1 MTLHSLSTQILE
13 TTLHQQD
20 PRLKVE
26 RLWIA
31 FPNRRIA
38 TTMEPIPL
46 LKGSATAVA
55 FANPLASQGSFY
67 HLDILT
73 GFKP

>member
-1 MTLHSLSTQILE
+1 MTLHSLPMRILE

-38 TTMEPIPL
+38 TAMEAAAAE
-46 LKGSATAVA
+46 ATRAYTLIKRVS
-55 FANPLASQGSFY
+55 NSRC
-67 HLDILT
+67 IC
-73 GFKP
+73 